1 MALDPTISLIVH
13 ATKVLLKIIKGRIK
27 LHYDR
32 EMAEE
37 QAGVME
43 RKGTKEQIVDIRI
56 SIEKCR
62 NQNIPLTRVSL
73 ILRRHNQLNHMTVW
87 AI

>member
-62 NQNIPLTRVSL
+62 NQNIGLPLTRVSL
-73 ILRRHNQLNHMTVW
+73 ILRRHNQ
-87 AI
+87 

>member
-62 NQNIPLTRVSL
+62 NKNIPLTRVSL
-73 ILRRHNQLNHMTVW
+73 ILRRHNQ
-87 AI
+87 

>member
-1 MALDPTISLIVH
+1 MALEPTISLIVH
-13 ATKVLLKIIKGRIK
+13 ANKVLLKIIKGRIK
-27 LHYDR
+27 LHCDR

-62 NQNIPLTRVSL
+62 DQHIPLTRVSL
-73 ILRRHNQLNHMTVW
+73 ILRRHN
-87 AI
+87 

>member
-43 RKGTKEQIVDIRI
+43 REGTKEQIVDIRI

-73 ILRRHNQLNHMTVW
+73 ILRRHNQ
-87 AI
+87 